1 MYHFSGWLSFFYIQ
15 LGNYQNDNDTGPSR
29 LRATAKNFKMT
40 IYRKENH
47 RSPLPS
53 LDQAVVSRLLWIWSN
68 VMEPKNIV
76 EHCYY
81 TCQNID
87 LGLVGL
93 SSTSQKRYFL
103 SGHTWDRSGP
113 RAYKDPWSF
122 RNGTSYLVSSVTCAN
137 TKKRGRSQ
145 PSTPPT
151 HLLRSP
157 SLSLACPVL
166 LSATYI

>member
-15 LGNYQNDNDTGPSR
+15 LGNYQNDNDTGSSR

-47 RSPLPS
+47 RSPFPS

-81 TCQNID
+81 TCQNIVHMNSHKIED
-87 LGLVGL
+87 ETGNACQLF
-93 SSTSQKRYFL
+93 S
-103 SGHTWDRSGP
+103 
-113 RAYKDPWSF
+113 A
-122 RNGTSYLVSSVTCAN
+122 
-137 TKKRGRSQ
+137 GR
-145 PSTPPT
+145 
-151 HLLRSP
+151 R
-157 SLSLACPVL
+157 
-166 LSATYI
+166 I